1 MQNIRPSTTHI
12 IRSTLALVAAGQ
24 DHLSA
29 LKTELSW
36 TQVVIKN
43 TRAAIRAS
51 FDLKAEVDRVLS
63 APLLPRTERR
73 RPHDLS
79 GIS

>member
-1 MQNIRPSTTHI
+1 MQNIRRPTPHI

-24 DHLSA
+24 DHLSV

-36 TQVVIKN
+36 TQVVIKD

-51 FDLKAEVDRVLS
+51 FDLKAEVDRVLECGPFCPEQNDD
-63 APLLPRTERR
+63 ACMT
-73 RPHDLS
+73 
-79 GIS
+79 